1 MKTLNQQEGFTL
13 VELMVV
19 VAIIGILSAVAIPNF
34 KTYQSK
40 SRTSEARL
48 QLSSLYTAEVAFA
61 SDYDN
66 YATCLEDMGY
76 TPGGDSGNNFN
87 GANRYYGVGFASAV
101 PTGQVADNVNGSI
114 CVQSSNFQYFT
125 GLRVTSGISAD
136 TSAFVTA
143 ADVTVLGNGTS
154 FNAQAVGPVHS
165 DFTANSGANGMDVW
179 QIDEFKALTHERQG
193 Y

>member
-40 SRTSEARL
+40 SRSSEARL

-76 TPGGDSGNNFN
+76 TPGGDSSNDYN

-101 PTGQVADNVNGSI
+101 PTGQVANNVNGSN
-114 CVQSSNFQYFT
+114 CTQNSNFQYFDS
-125 GLRVTSGISAD
+125 LRVTSGASGD
-136 TSAFVTA
+136 TGAFVSSG
-143 ADVTVLGNGTS
+143 DVTVQGSGTS
-154 FNAQAVGPVHS
+154 FNAQAVGVIHS
-165 DFTANSGANGMDVW
+165 DFTANSGGNGMDVW
-179 QIDEFKALTHERQG
+179 QIDEFKSLTHERQG